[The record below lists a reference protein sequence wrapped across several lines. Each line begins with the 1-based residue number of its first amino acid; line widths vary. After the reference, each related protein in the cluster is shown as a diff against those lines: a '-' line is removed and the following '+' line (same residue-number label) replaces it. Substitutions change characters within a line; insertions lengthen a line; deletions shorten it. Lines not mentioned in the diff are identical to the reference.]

1 MVDLATNYLGLRL
14 KNPLIIGASPLTLD
28 LDKVR
33 QLEDAGVAAVVLPSL
48 FQEEIEHEMAE
59 QHHFSELGAH
69 SHAEALSYSPRVD
82 YSPRRLEEYAR
93 HLSSVK
99 AAVDIPVIASLN
111 GATLGGW
118 TDYARMLQEAGADA
132 LELNVYTIA
141 SDPET
146 TAMDVENRYIDIL
159 NAVKGTVSLPVA
171 LKLGPYFS
179 AFAHFAKRL
188 DEQGVDGLVLF
199 NRFYQPDI
207 DLEALEVVPDLSF
220 SAAHEMR
227 LPLRWIA
234 ILDSQLQASLAATTG
249 VYNAHD
255 VLKLLMVG
263 ADAVMCVAAVFRFG
277 PRRITEIL
285 QGLEDW
291 MQLHEYESVHQMQG
305 SMNQRACSNPAA
317 FERANYLRVLQ
328 SIE

>member
-1 MVDLATNYLGLRL
+1 MIELATNYLGLRL
-14 KNPLIIGASPLTLD
+14 KNPLVVGASPLTLD
-28 LDKVR
+28 VGKVR
-33 QLEDAGVAAVVLPSL
+33 QLEDAGAAAVVLPSL
-48 FQEEIEHEMAE
+48 FQEEIEHDVAAH
-59 QHHFSELGAH
+59 HHFAELGTH
-69 SHAEALSYSPRVD
+69 SYAEALSYTPRVD
-82 YSPRRLEEYAR
+82 YAPRRLEEYAE
-93 HLSSVK
+93 HVSNVK
-99 AAVDIPVIASLN
+99 AAVGIPVIASLN

-118 TDYARMLQEAGADA
+118 TDYARMLEEAGADA
-132 LELNVYTIA
+132 LELNVYAVA
-141 SDPET
+141 SDPDT
-146 TAMDVENRYIDIL
+146 TAMDIENGYIDIL

-234 ILDSQLQASLAATTG
+234 ILDAQLEASLAATTG

-263 ADAVMCVAAVFRFG
+263 ADAVMLVAAVFRHG

-305 SMNQRACSNPAA
+305 SLNQRACSHPAA
-317 FERANYLRVLQ
+317 FERANYLRALQ
-328 SIE
+328 SFA

>member
-14 KNPLIIGASPLTLD
+14 KNPLIVGAGPLTLD

-82 YSPRRLEEYAR
+82 YSPCRLEEYAR
-93 HLSSVK
+93 HLSNVK

-159 NAVKGTVSLPVA
+159 NAVKSAVSLPVA

-207 DLEALEVVPDLSF
+207 DLEALEVMPDLSF

-263 ADAVMCVAAVFRFG
+263 ADAVMCVAAVFRYG
-277 PRRITEIL
+277 PRRIAEIL